1 MAPGLAM
8 SLVAVPFLGAIVSLV
23 GRHWHPSSDQG
34 LELLR
39 IRDVGGSHTPLLG
52 AWSRWGWAHPGP
64 ALFWT
69 LAPLYRALDSNG
81 VLIGVGLINLTAAI
95 GVVLI
100 GYRRGGDTGA
110 VLAGVTVALVTR
122 ALGPEM
128 LIDPWNP
135 WVAFLPSVVFLVLVW
150 SVLCGD
156 LATLPVAVGVG
167 SFVVQTHFGYTPLVG
182 GLLLVALGAAVG
194 RTLNRR
200 HRGSADLEPH
210 ADRQSLFRR
219 PLFLAGLVGVVL
231 WAPVIVQQLIGHP
244 GNISALATYI
254 RHPPEPAAGWSRAL
268 GTMGEQLRP
277 FGPWVSGHETTGPGL
292 EQTAS
297 TIWAGATIA
306 MVAAAGLWAKKRGA
320 KQAAQLAIV
329 TLIAVVIA
337 VAATARVTGIF
348 APYVLRWWRGVA
360 ALSYLSIA
368 WSLLLGLGRRWIHTV
383 AKGAAVAGMLAVA
396 VIELSALPAP
406 LPFGP
411 VSAAIG
417 AVARPTAA
425 ALDRDRR
432 YLVRSVDRRSL
443 SAPTSG
449 LFFALTTRG
458 FHVFSDRGPDAPL
471 TYGSWRLAS
480 PDQVDAV
487 ITMVAIPE
495 IDAGWHAPADSR
507 VVATFDP
514 LSTGQRTLVR
524 TLDARIHSEVGAKTS
539 ERLLV
544 DSDRAR
550 SALVDDGA
558 DRKDVDELGRLQAIG
573 DGFVVVVSP
582 TH

>member
-1 MAPGLAM
+1 MLPWLAM
-8 SLVAVPFLGAIVSLV
+8 SLVAVPFLVTIISVV

-64 ALFWT
+64 LLFWT
-69 LAPLYRALDSNG
+69 LAPWYRALGNNG
-81 VLIGVGLINLTAAI
+81 VLVGVGVINLVSAI

-100 GYRRGGDTGA
+100 GFRRGGDTGA
-110 VLAGVTVALVTR
+110 VLAGLMVALVTR
-122 ALGPEM
+122 ALGPGM

-135 WVAFLPSVVFLVLVW
+135 WVAFLPSVVFLGLVW

-156 LATLPVAVGVG
+156 VAMLPVAVGVG
-167 SFVVQTHFGYTPLVG
+167 SFVAQIHFGYMPLVG

-194 RTLNRR
+194 RTVNRR
-200 HRGSADLEPH
+200 RRGPVDHEPH
-210 ADRQSLFRR
+210 AGRQSLLRR
-219 PLFLAGLVGVVL
+219 PLLLAGLVGAAL
-231 WAPVIVQQLIGHP
+231 WAPVIVQQLTGTP
-244 GNISALATYI
+244 GNVSSLVAYI
-254 RHPPEPAAGWSRAL
+254 RHPPEPAAGWSRAF

-277 FGPWVSGHETTGPGL
+277 FGPWITGHESTGPGL

-297 TIWAGATIA
+297 TIWADATIA
-306 MVAAAGLWAKKRGA
+306 MVAAAALWANKRGA
-320 KQAAQLAIV
+320 KQAARLAIV
-329 TLIAVVIA
+329 ALIAIAIA

-360 ALSYLSIA
+360 ALTYLSIA
-368 WSLLLGLGRRWIHTV
+368 WSLLFGLGRRRIHAVTQGV
-383 AKGAAVAGMLAVA
+383 AVTGMLAVA
-396 VIELSALPAP
+396 VVELFALPAP
-406 LPFGP
+406 LPFAP
-411 VSAAIG
+411 VSTAIG
-417 AVARPTAA
+417 AVARPTAS

-432 YLVRSVDRRSL
+432 YLVRSVDRRTL

-449 LFFALTTRG
+449 LFLALATRG
-458 FHVFSDRGPDAPL
+458 FHVFSDRGPDALL

-495 IDAGWHAPADSR
+495 IDAGWHAPANSR

-514 LSTGQRTLVR
+514 LTTEQRARVR
-524 TLDARIHSEVGAKTS
+524 ALDEQIRAEVGANAS
-539 ERLLV
+539 ERLV
-544 DSDRAR
+544 ADSNHAR
-550 SALVDDGA
+550 SAFVDDGA
-558 DRKDVDELGRLQAIG
+558 NRKDVDELGRLQAVG
-573 DGFVVVVSP
+573 DGFVVFVSP